1 MLSPKTEKSRRVV
14 PLIDIALEALMI
26 QKQRQE
32 EIKQK
37 YQLIYDDKDF
47 VFARYDGRCLEQ
59 GGFMKKYHAFLEKY
73 GLPSIRFHD
82 LRHTFASL
90 LLEAG
95 ESPKVIQEL
104 LGHSTITTTMDIYA
118 HVTKK
123 GKVKAVEKL
132 DKIVG

>member
-82 LRHTFASL
+82 LRHPYVKHKLKNLSDYWPDRLSAKDKPARPVFLLSFQVLFMLSQSL
-90 LLEAG
+90 N
-95 ESPKVIQEL
+95 P
-104 LGHSTITTTMDIYA
+104 
-118 HVTKK
+118 
-123 GKVKAVEKL
+123 
-132 DKIVG
+132 